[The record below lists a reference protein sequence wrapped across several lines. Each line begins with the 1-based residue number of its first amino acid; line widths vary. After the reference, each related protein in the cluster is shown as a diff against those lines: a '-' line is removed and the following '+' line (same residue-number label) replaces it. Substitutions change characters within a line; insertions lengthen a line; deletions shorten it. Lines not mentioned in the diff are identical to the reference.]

1 MKRKTWIDRVV
12 LVAITRRAFALSS
25 TALALSS
32 FATVSAAAAPIPKPD
47 GKPADMSLSASPTS
61 PTSQSTSP
69 TGLSILAQGNA
80 LGGATPMKRRLK
92 AWFISEEPRQLMKQA
107 FSLQFPLHPQ
117 PRALPWASMNEA
129 LGLQRTLASDL
140 LLYLLTPA
148 SCLLPPDHIQ
158 KSSRLFSKT
167 DNKNET

>member
-25 TALALSS
+25 TVLALSS
-32 FATVSAAAAPIPKPD
+32 FAAVSAAAAPIPKPD

-69 TGLSILAQGNA
+69 TGSSILDQGNA

-148 SCLLPPDHIQ
+148 S
-158 KSSRLFSKT
+158 
-167 DNKNET
+167 

>member
-32 FATVSAAAAPIPKPD
+32 FAAVSAAAAPIPKPD

-69 TGLSILAQGNA
+69 TGSSILAQGNA
-80 LGGATPMKRRLK
+80 PGGATPMKRRLK

-129 LGLQRTLASDL
+129 LGLQRTLAS
-140 LLYLLTPA
+140 
-148 SCLLPPDHIQ
+148 
-158 KSSRLFSKT
+158 
-167 DNKNET
+167 

>member
-12 LVAITRRAFALSS
+12 LVAISRRAFALSS

-32 FATVSAAAAPIPKPD
+32 FAAVSAAAAPIPKPD

-129 LGLQRTLASDL
+129 LGPRE
-140 LLYLLTPA
+140 PW
-148 SCLLPPDHIQ
+148 PPT
-158 KSSRLFSKT
+158 SSST
-167 DNKNET
+167 S

>member
-32 FATVSAAAAPIPKPD
+32 FAAVSAAAAPIPKPE

-61 PTSQSTSP
+61 QSTSP
-69 TGLSILAQGNA
+69 TGSSILAQGNA

>member
-32 FATVSAAAAPIPKPD
+32 FAAVSAAAAPIPKPD

-69 TGLSILAQGNA
+69 TGSSILAQGNA
-80 LGGATPMKRRLK
+80 PGEATPMKRRLK

-148 SCLLPPDHIQ
+148 S
-158 KSSRLFSKT
+158 
-167 DNKNET
+167 

>member
-1 MKRKTWIDRVV
+1 

-25 TALALSS
+25 TVLALSS
-32 FATVSAAAAPIPKPD
+32 FAAVSAAAAPIPKPD

-69 TGLSILAQGNA
+69 TGSSILDQGNA

-148 SCLLPPDHIQ
+148 S
-158 KSSRLFSKT
+158 
-167 DNKNET
+167 